1 MNLAVFTIRVIA
13 KGNTAA
19 EAEKRAEALAQNA
32 IVDLSEQETDVA
44 AYVVGEKDRLTME
57 DELTFQ
63 KHLEYLEKDERQRQ
77 EDDDDFGFDD
87 GE

>member
-1 MNLAVFTIRVIA
+1 
-13 KGNTAA
+13 
-19 EAEKRAEALAQNA
+19 
-32 IVDLSEQETDVA
+32 
-44 AYVVGEKDRLTME
+44 ME